1 MWRSLG
7 LEDKKTRW
15 SCRLNLA
22 PWVLCSMG
30 ALLAVGCK
38 YNKPCANGQ
47 CAPGQMNA
55 VNSYSP
61 EGYLGST
68 PSTMPGAQRTEA
80 FGQPVNPGG
89 MGSGMRGQGS
99 GSR

>member
-55 VNSYSP
+55 WQGNCLLLSDFCDPKKFINKISVYS
-61 EGYLGST
+61 T
-68 PSTMPGAQRTEA
+68 
-80 FGQPVNPGG
+80 
-89 MGSGMRGQGS
+89 
-99 GSR
+99 